1 MPTEEQKLCYES
13 FFTFALMWT
22 LGGAVADDKIVN
34 HRRAFNATLRSMARG
49 VKLPEFGECFDFRF
63 DVAAKDWVHWETS
76 VKKYEPVTEVLY
88 QNIIISNVELE
99 RMKHLLDLHVKRQKP
114 MLLVGVAGTGKTTI
128 VKDYLAEVKVNSE
141 MNSASIN
148 LNSYTTS
155 AALQG
160 IIVGCLEKRSGHTFG
175 PPGHRRRILFVD
187 DLNMP
192 YVDSY
197 DTQSA
202 IMLLTQ
208 VLSYG
213 QVYDRERLD
222 EKKTIV
228 DLLFTACM
236 NPKAGSFM
244 INGRLQRRFTVA
256 TTYAPGIQLI
266 SGIYTKVLG
275 RHLEAFGQQTQRTTE
290 PIVNATAEVLASIQ
304 NSASFLPSAEKFHY
318 QFNLK
323 DISNLFQ
330 GLLSTN
336 SSVFRDAGGPT
347 RFLRVWLHE
356 CQRVFSDRLVLES
369 DAKELQAMIEKAVS
383 KCFVGVG
390 AASNREELF
399 QQPLCCTSFISEA
412 SGERQYLPARD
423 LQQIRQ
429 AVE

>member
-1 MPTEEQKLCYES
+1 
-13 FFTFALMWT
+13 MWA

-34 HRRAFNATLRSMARG
+34 HRKAFSATLRSMARG
-49 VKLPEFGECFDFRF
+49 VKLPETGECFDYHFE
-63 DVAAKDWVHWETS
+63 VASKEWAHWETC
-76 VKKYEPVTEVLY
+76 VKKYEPVAEVLY
-88 QNIIISNVELE
+88 QNIVISNVELE

-114 MLLVGVAGTGKTTI
+114 MLLVGVAGTAKTTI
-128 VKDYLAEVKVNSE
+128 TKDYLAEVKVNSDT

-155 AALQG
+155 AALQS
-160 IIVGCLEKRSGHTFG
+160 IIVGCLEKRSGHTYG
-175 PPGHRRRILFVD
+175 PPGRRKCILFVD

-192 YVDSY
+192 YVDDY

-222 EKKTIV
+222 EKKNIV

-256 TTYAPGIQLI
+256 TTYSATASALH
-266 SGIYTKVLG
+266 GIYTKILG
-275 RHLEAFGQQTQRTTE
+275 RHLQGFGPQTQRCCE
-290 PIVNATAEVLASIQ
+290 PIVNATAEILASIQ
-304 NSASFLPSAEKFHY
+304 NSPAFLPSAEKFHY

-323 DISNLFQ
+323 DIANIFQ
-330 GLLSTN
+330 GMLSTN
-336 SSVFRDAGGPT
+336 GAVFRDASGST

-356 CQRVFSDRLVLES
+356 LHRVFSDRLVLES
-369 DAKELQAMIEKAVS
+369 DAKELQAMIEKAQTRTARRAFCVS
-383 KCFVGVG
+383 
-390 AASNREELF
+390 
-399 QQPLCCTSFISEA
+399 Q
-412 SGERQYLPARD
+412 
-423 LQQIRQ
+423 
-429 AVE
+429 